1 MLTAQVKDNYLI
13 AKLTVPETNGVLR
26 ETLRLAILLDISDSM
41 RGERLDSVKRTLAA
55 VKPLL
60 NPTDLLTIVTF
71 GTGADVLVAHQSPTD
86 PVFDLIDTL
95 ETAGNTNLQAG
106 LEALAAAA
114 KDKYAWDAVFLLTD
128 GKVNMGILSTPALQ
142 LMAQNIPGRWNS
154 WYCLGYGANHNRSLL
169 RRLAVTTHG
178 SYIYVADEELLP
190 SAMGTIIAGLR
201 SETVGDVRISVQPE
215 GEWICQEV
223 GFNASS
229 YALGAVQK
237 GRDYWGVWTSSC
249 SSSSAAAKATMSWC
263 GSVDGGGIGGTAR
276 VDPSQ
281 PATEEALVQIWRCR
295 AATVLAAASDALE
308 SGLPLPPSVKE
319 LATSINKVE
328 SSHPLILR
336 IKGQLAEVQEMATRP
351 AHEAEHVNLLATLS
365 SGAAMLSTQHAS
377 AGDPGDYYATTVQRE
392 ASQSTHDTYVQNA

>member
-1 MLTAQVKDNYLI
+1 MLTAQIKDNYLI

-71 GTGADVLVAHQSPTD
+71 GTGADVLVAHQPPTD
-86 PVFDLIDTL
+86 PMFDLIDTL

-106 LEALAAAA
+106 LEALASSAATGP
-114 KDKYAWDAVFLLTD
+114 AWDAVFLLTD

-142 LMAQNIPGRWNS
+142 IMAQNIPGRWNA

-169 RRLAVTTHG
+169 RQLAVTTHG

-237 GRDYWGVWTSSC
+237 GRDYWGVWTSASA
-249 SSSSAAAKATMSWC
+249 SSSAAKATLSWC
-263 GSVDGGGIGGTAR
+263 GSVEGGGIGGTAR
-276 VDPSQ
+276 VDLSR

-319 LATSINKVE
+319 LAASINKVE

-351 AHEAEHVNLLATLS
+351 AHQAAPVNLLATLS

-377 AGDPGDYYATTVQRE
+377 AGDPGDYYATAVQRE
-392 ASQSTHDTYVQNA
+392 ASQSTHDTYVQIA